1 MKVVALVSGG
11 KDSCFAMMKCIE
23 YGHEIVA
30 LANLMPLDDS
40 IDELD
45 SYMFQT
51 VGHQIVVS
59 YAECMGLPLFR
70 RRIHGSSRQALYS
83 LMRQNLSYIMT
94 QDDEVEDLYI
104 LLSKVKEQMPS
115 VTAVSSGAIASDY
128 QRLRVEN
135 ICSRLGLVSLA
146 YLWKQDQSLLLKE
159 MISKGIEAITVKVAA
174 MGLLPSEHL
183 GKEIGHLQHYLHQL
197 KELYGINVCGEG
209 GEYETLTLNCPLFVN
224 AKIVLDN
231 FKVVQHSLD
240 SIAPAGVLHPLA
252 FHLEHKREFISSTS
266 DDNDVRE
273 NGRPSV
279 FEVEACVQ
287 HVGALCHSDSEVV
300 MDKDIEIEVA
310 RTKRD
315 DTFSVICWIHG
326 SSETSGGL
334 QGDLAAILK
343 KIDLLFSEEGFG
355 WADVLYIHLYISD
368 MNEFALANETYVS
381 FITEEKCHMG
391 VPSRSTIELPL
402 TKVGLGRAAVE
413 VLVATDQSKKVLHV
427 QSISCWAPSCI
438 GPYSQATLHKELL
451 YMAGQ
456 LGLYPPTMKLC
467 QGGAIAE
474 MDQALENC
482 EAVAKN
488 FNCSLASSA
497 IILVIYCSASMT
509 PLEKKAIQGKINHF
523 LKQGGLCDVENGN
536 LRNLLDVIFLFIL
549 TPDLPKSA
557 LVEVKPILYV
567 PTDEETES
575 GSHMFEPSCL
585 TTPDYWGFDHFS
597 LDSSFCQKCVIHGKL
612 CAVSINITNDLA
624 MEICSVSLN
633 SDMSFED
640 SILSIPICMKK
651 IARFCIYL
659 LDKSLLENQFS
670 WEDITN
676 LRFYFPVGPCTPSDS
691 LFSIFRDAVD
701 EFAVISGRI
710 DTGTG
715 PIFNLVPVVGS
726 GRSAES
732 MDDLITCELFAS
744 KP

>member
-1 MKVVALVSGG
+1 
-11 KDSCFAMMKCIE
+11 MMKCIE

-40 IDELD
+40 VDDLD
-45 SYMFQT
+45 SYMYQT
-51 VGHQIVVS
+51 
-59 YAECMGLPLFR
+59 
-70 RRIHGSSRQALYS
+70 
-83 LMRQNLSYIMT
+83 QNLSYTMT
-94 QDDEVEDLYI
+94 QGDEVEDLYI

-146 YLWKQDQSLLLKE
+146 YLWKQDQSLLLEE
-159 MISKGIEAITVKVAA
+159 MITKGIEAITVKVAA
-174 MGLLPSEHL
+174 MGLLPSKHL
-183 GKEIGHLQHYLHQL
+183 GKEIAHLQHYLHQL

-224 AKIVLDN
+224 AKIVLDD
-231 FKVVQHSLD
+231 FKVVHHSLD
-240 SIAPAGVLHPLA
+240 SIAPAGVLQPLT

-266 DDNDVRE
+266 DDYDVRE
-273 NGRPSV
+273 NGRPSI

-287 HVGALCHSDSEVV
+287 HVGALCHSVTSEVV
-300 MDKDIEIEVA
+300 MDKDIELEVA

-326 SSETSGGL
+326 SSKPSGGL
-334 QGDLAAILK
+334 QRDLATVLK
-343 KIDLLFSEEGFG
+343 KTDLLLSEEGYG

-368 MNEFALANETYVS
+368 MNEFSLANETYVS
-381 FITEEKCHMG
+381 FITEEKCYMG
-391 VPSRSTIELPL
+391 VPSRSTVELPL
-402 TKVGLGRAAVE
+402 TQAGLGRAAIE
-413 VLVATDQSKKVLHV
+413 VLVATDRSKKVLHV

-438 GPYSQATLHKELL
+438 GPYSQATLHKEIL

-456 LGLYPPTMKLC
+456 LGLDPPTMKLR

-474 MDQALENC
+474 LDQALENC

-488 FNCSLASSA
+488 FNCSLASSG

-509 PLEKKAIQGKINHF
+509 PLEKKAIQGKINLF
-523 LKQGGLCDVENGN
+523 LKQRGFCVADNGN
-536 LRNLLDVIFLFIL
+536 LRNLLDLMLLFIL
-549 TPDLPKSA
+549 TSDLPKSA

-567 PTDEETES
+567 PKDEETES
-575 GSHMFEPSCL
+575 GSHMLEPSCV
-585 TTPDYWGFDHFS
+585 TTPDYWGFDHLPF
-597 LDSSFCQKCVIHGKL
+597 DSSFCQKCVIHGKI
-612 CAVSINITNDLA
+612 CAGSISITNDLA
-624 MEICSVSLN
+624 TEICSGSLN
-633 SDMSFED
+633 SDTSFED
-640 SILSIPICMKK
+640 SILSIPICMRK

-676 LRFYFPVGPCTPSDS
+676 LRFYFPVGSCTPSDS
-691 LFSIFRDAVD
+691 LFSIFRDAFD
-701 EFAVISGRI
+701 EFAVLSGRI
-710 DTGTG
+710 DTDKGS
-715 PIFNLVPVVGS
+715 IYNLVPVVGA

-732 MDDLITCELFAS
+732 MDDVITCELVAT